1 MCQIRFCAVL
11 LLAGLLTCAAAAD
24 ETTYRDGVLT
34 IPSVNTDA
42 QVGQYQNA
50 VLEMDAQ
57 GLWRLTGLRVLDG
70 SPAVYRAPVDQVE
83 VVKTASSPV
92 QVLLRVSGTFT
103 SGCGSPGRVSQRRVA
118 SRFEIVLADAFWAY
132 DVALCTANMVPYV
145 KTIPLD
151 VYGLA
156 AGTYTYDVNG
166 ISGSFELFADNV
178 LSGDCVGN
186 ACP

>member
-1 MCQIRFCAVL
+1 MRRMRIVAALLMMGPLVSVFCA
-11 LLAGLLTCAAAAD
+11 D
-24 ETTYRDGVLT
+24 EASYRDGVLT

-42 QVGQYQNA
+42 QIGQYQNA

-70 SPAVYRAPVDQVE
+70 SPAAYRAPVDQVE

-156 AGTYTYDVNG
+156 AGTYAYDVNG